1 VQLHS
6 SAYIAQSAV
15 SLIAKNSLFSMK
27 KQWKTIHTPTLLAG
41 HVKSARIYQWF
52 STKSG
57 INTYSSSK

>member
-1 VQLHS
+1 
-6 SAYIAQSAV
+6 
-15 SLIAKNSLFSMK
+15 MK